1 MRHLSVEKRA
11 RQNIKRNRRNRTVK
25 SAMRGTL
32 KELAA
37 SKDPESTAKLT
48 VKAQKVFDRA
58 AARNVIHKNKAAR
71 LKSQIMKK
79 AGAEKAE

>member
-11 RQNIKRNRRNRTVK
+11 RQNLKRNRRNRITK
-25 SAMRGTL
+25 AAMRGAL
-32 KELAA
+32 KDLATN
-37 SKDPESTAKLT
+37 KDPEAAAKLSAKT
-48 VKAQKVFDRA
+48 QKIFDRA

-79 AGAEKAE
+79 KADEKAE